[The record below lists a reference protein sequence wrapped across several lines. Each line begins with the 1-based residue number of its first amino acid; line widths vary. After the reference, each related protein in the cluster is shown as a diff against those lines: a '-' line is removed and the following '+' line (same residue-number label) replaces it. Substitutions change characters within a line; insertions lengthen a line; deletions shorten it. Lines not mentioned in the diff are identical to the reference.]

1 MYRYLIW
8 ETILLRNAVPK
19 SWHSKEIK
27 FNSDGTTEEIE
38 HSDLTDPKVVNTRR
52 LAEVLGGV
60 SPVIMPLFQSFIQ
73 LEPIEILRLEERRRL
88 IFIAQDVATVLLDNF
103 KWIQDGPEYWY
114 EYISAMA
121 VLFSM
126 LILDDKGERR
136 LIAPVAVWFGLMGGI
151 RWMID
156 HLVEPL
162 WYKVEEQGDKSEGGV
177 NRADLCLE
185 LLLPALHHLSA
196 VNIYNDVALKELAR
210 DEPGLLLVYPE
221 NWIAFLRSEIF
232 RLYRFL
238 ERPSHQEFP
247 HFILRALLSCIK
259 QCLITK
265 GECRLD
271 INVESAEAKRA
282 LEEGGLSD
290 KQLERIRQLMEKIL
304 NPHAK
309 KNEEDVQEDDQD
321 ENYED
326 IPDDDIGLSDVEAAV
341 AVLTNTRNKAR
352 ERLPEILT
360 QLVHERND
368 VDLVVRDVL
377 VILASEDPE
386 KTVQMMAQFFRDINK
401 ESIDKRTL
409 FESCVN
415 RVRVFALMLREPAVQ
430 GFASQ
435 WVSAIS
441 NFIGW
446 SEFLDMVIST
456 PEFPN
461 PKWLTTLFLILE
473 TYLAQKEDNP
483 DENSTLVLEHHEAT
497 RLLSCC
503 IQLLKLD
510 TLSEDNL
517 LATLRIL
524 IRLTKHRS
532 MAQEFLA
539 HEDGLEA
546 LLARPKRRFESHF
559 KVQQAYVIIILRH
572 LIETEQ
578 VVVECM
584 REWMVAYAN
593 EHPNQRTSVDK
604 FAKRGQAAFLRSP
617 SCFFKLVKQMYRCG
631 INYGSSSVRFVG
643 SMSGED
649 YLATIDESR
658 KVIHFLLEELVK
670 VQATNEESNWK
681 LGYTGYLVE
690 CLLEL
695 VSSYPSCKQDMISF
709 QVPKDIEFH
718 YTPDMV
724 PHSDRSIVYVLLNI
738 LVPYGA
744 INTRTDLERKKK
756 GIYIWTTGL
765 LVAMCYDTMH
775 ASNTREHEERQEG
788 DDDEHLEQENEEQ
801 PHAVEEIQQVEQES
815 TEHQET
821 VSTKR
826 EDVLT
831 HVRSH
836 VLQAIAGCF
845 EYYTVTSAKRS
856 SKKYLKYYSL
866 SELCHHILN
875 ARPAAINPDYIP
887 PAGNKDANVV
897 ALSKLMLE
905 NNFVPLL
912 VNAIQDVDVNY
923 PHAKTILNA
932 LLRPLERLTKT
943 ATRLPPDAVH
953 IPEIEQEGNVMNEE
967 DQEDQEDD
975 YRTFRRSESPVE
987 EVDEIYR
994 NSSLAMLDSTVV
1006 EDEED
1011 MEGSTDESSED
1022 EDVEMAR

>member
-1 MYRYLIW
+1 
-8 ETILLRNAVPK
+8 
-19 SWHSKEIK
+19 
-27 FNSDGTTEEIE
+27 
-38 HSDLTDPKVVNTRR
+38 
-52 LAEVLGGV
+52 
-60 SPVIMPLFQSFIQ
+60 
-73 LEPIEILRLEERRRL
+73 
-88 IFIAQDVATVLLDNF
+88 
-103 KWIQDGPEYWY
+103 
-114 EYISAMA
+114 
-121 VLFSM
+121 
-126 LILDDKGERR
+126 
-136 LIAPVAVWFGLMGGI
+136 
-151 RWMID
+151 
-156 HLVEPL
+156 
-162 WYKVEEQGDKSEGGV
+162 
-177 NRADLCLE
+177 
-185 LLLPALHHLSA
+185 
-196 VNIYNDVALKELAR
+196 
-210 DEPGLLLVYPE
+210 
-221 NWIAFLRSEIF
+221 
-232 RLYRFL
+232 
-238 ERPSHQEFP
+238 
-247 HFILRALLSCIK
+247 
-259 QCLITK
+259 
-265 GECRLD
+265 
-271 INVESAEAKRA
+271 
-282 LEEGGLSD
+282 
-290 KQLERIRQLMEKIL
+290 
-304 NPHAK
+304 
-309 KNEEDVQEDDQD
+309 
-321 ENYED
+321 
-326 IPDDDIGLSDVEAAV
+326 
-341 AVLTNTRNKAR
+341 
-352 ERLPEILT
+352 
-360 QLVHERND
+360 
-368 VDLVVRDVL
+368 
-377 VILASEDPE
+377 
-386 KTVQMMAQFFRDINK
+386 MMAQFFRDINK
-401 ESIDKRTL
+401 DSVDKRTL

-497 RLLSCC
+497 RLLSYC

-578 VVVECM
+578 VVIECI

-617 SCFFKLVKQMYRCG
+617 TCFFKLVKQMYRCG
-631 INYGSSSVRFVG
+631 INYGNSSVRFVG
-643 SMSGED
+643 STSGED
-649 YLATIDESR
+649 HLVTIDESR
-658 KVIHFLLEELVK
+658 KVIHFLLKELVK
-670 VQATNEESNWK
+670 VQATKEESNWK

-709 QVPKDIEFH
+709 EVPKDIEFH

-744 INTRTDLERKKK
+744 MNARTDLERKKK

-788 DDDEHLEQENEEQ
+788 DNDEHLEQENEEQ
-801 PHAVEEIQQVEQES
+801 SHATEEIQQVGQGS

-826 EDVLT
+826 EDVLA

-887 PAGNKDANVV
+887 PASNKDANVV

-912 VNAIQDVDVNY
+912 VNAIQDVDANY

-943 ATRLPPDAVH
+943 AARLPPDAVH
-953 IPEIEQEGNVMNEE
+953 IPEIEQEGNITNEE
-967 DQEDQEDD
+967 DEEDQEDD

-1022 EDVEMAR
+1022 EDVEMASSGEEVIEIVEEADDESSDNETMPDDQEEEDEEDREMDELMRSHRHHLPDTDEEVDDDIEESLHEDEDGSVESYDPDDDSDLMGSDVSDDVESEDDRDWRLTTNEVPRDRSVTNDRQVGEGQDTEDIQSEAGVQSYDFSLRRRYAGGFRSRVTINTQNNLFDMPAVTMAFTAENEARLRPEYSSEKDDIILHPLLRGTNQQTINGLKEVFERDRSLSNLQPYEDIIGHGPLFMLKSIVASQAQQQKDYEEDRALEIGPTFQFTADDNAPSVSEPSKDKDDKYVLRLLLGFTPMPTIDRWTQVAQMVFIPSIIAQKTVELADRLTTILLADNQESRAEEARGTRARRA